1 LAAHQPV
8 TTAQGEAR
16 ALARDWGVE
25 SDFSRGSGRPI
36 FELGHCSRNTLGSV
50 ELLGLDALG
59 VGVSRFKRALP
70 GAHQGGARG
79 GSRCHNGES
88 DRHNL
93 SHLSQFVTPA
103 PPHPRPRAAFAAA
116 LRAGALAAGA
126 TLKYSGNPVRLL
138 LSTERPHTAAHRV
151 AETLAL
157 EGTGLGLKCRLNSFS
172 LRTARATRRGGANLS
187 SLGAPV
193 VGPGLLEL
201 ALPGA
206 DLEGRAHRL

>member
-1 LAAHQPV
+1 MAAHQPV

-59 VGVSRFKRALP
+59 VGVSRLKRALP

-103 PPHPRPRAAFAAA
+103 PPTHAPA
-116 LRAGALAAGA
+116 LHLRLRCARGRWRLVPPLSIPVTPFGCCSPP
-126 TLKYSGNPVRLL
+126 SGRSRQRNAWPKRWPWKVQ
-138 LSTERPHTAAHRV
+138 V
-151 AETLAL
+151 W
-157 EGTGLGLKCRLNSFS
+157 
-172 LRTARATRRGGANLS
+172 
-187 SLGAPV
+187 V
-193 VGPGLLEL
+193 
-201 ALPGA
+201 
-206 DLEGRAHRL
+206 